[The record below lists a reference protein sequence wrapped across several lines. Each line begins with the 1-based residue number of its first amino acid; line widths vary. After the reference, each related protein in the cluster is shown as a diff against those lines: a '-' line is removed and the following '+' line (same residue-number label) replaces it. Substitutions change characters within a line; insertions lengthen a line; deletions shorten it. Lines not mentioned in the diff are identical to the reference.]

1 MARLLV
7 LTSPARGHVFPITPT
22 LLALRDRG
30 HQVVVRT
37 LSAAIEPLRAAGLDA
52 EPLPAAVEAREV
64 DDWRART
71 PLGAQRR
78 TFAAW
83 MDRAE
88 IELGDT
94 RDAIARHA
102 PDALLVDTNAWGA
115 TAVAE
120 ASGLPLARFH
130 AYPLPM
136 IADGVPPFGPGL
148 PPLAGRVGRIR
159 DRALRALLFPPLN
172 RGSLPRLNEIRA
184 RAGAAPAAHIVD
196 VYVGTSPLLLLSA
209 EPFEYPRTWPANVHP
224 VGPGLWDPPGG
235 DADAELL
242 DWIDRRGRPVVL
254 VSVSSEFQNDA
265 KIVDT
270 ALEALA
276 GEDVTVV
283 ATAAAA
289 EEARSARVP
298 ENARVVR
305 FASHEALLPR
315 AGAVV
320 CHAGMGITQKALAHG
335 VPVCAVPFGR
345 DQLEVARR
353 VVVADAGVQLS
364 ARRLS
369 PERLRRAVAQAR
381 GKAGGAQR
389 VAEGFRAAGGSS
401 RAAAVVEALMR
412 PQVADGVRAVAGPR
426 RAISG

>member
-7 LTSPARGHVFPITPT
+7 LTSPARGHAFPITPA
-22 LLALRDRG
+22 LLELRARG
-30 HQVVVRT
+30 HDVVVRT
-37 LSAAIEPLRAAGLDA
+37 LAAAVDPLRAAGLDA
-52 EPLPAAVEAREV
+52 EPLPAAVEEREL

-71 PLGAQRR
+71 PMGAQRR
-78 TFAAW
+78 AFAAW

-88 IELGDT
+88 VEIPDT
-94 RDAIARHA
+94 REAIAAHR

-120 ASGLPLARFH
+120 ASGLPHARFH
-130 AYPLPM
+130 AFPLPM
-136 IADGVPPFGPGL
+136 LADGVPPFGPGL
-148 PPLAGRVGRIR
+148 SPLGGRAGRVR
-159 DRALRALLFPPLN
+159 DRALAAALLRPLDRGVLPTLNAVRAAAGAPPL
-172 RGSLPRLNEIRA
+172 RRFIDA
-184 RAGAAPAAHIVD
+184 
-196 VYVGTSPLLLLSA
+196 YVGTSPLLLLSA
-209 EPFEYPRTWPANVHP
+209 EPFEYPRAWPEHVHP
-224 VGPGLWDPPGG
+224 VGPGLWDPPA
-235 DADAELL
+235 DDDAELL
-242 DWIDRRGRPVVL
+242 DWIDRRGRDVVL
-254 VSVSSEFQNDA
+254 VSVSSEFQDDA

-289 EEARSARVP
+289 RDATRAAVP

-305 FASHEALLPR
+305 FASHEALLPL

-353 VVVADAGVQLS
+353 VVVADAGVKL
-364 ARRLS
+364 AAGRLS
-369 PERLRRAVAQAR
+369 PARLRRAVAQAR
-381 GKAGGAQR
+381 TKTAGARR
-389 VAEGFRAAGGSS
+389 VAEGFRAAGGPV
-401 RAAAVVEALMR
+401 RAADVVEALVPAPAAQPVVR
-412 PQVADGVRAVAGPR
+412 PRV
-426 RAISG
+426 